1 MAWKLKGNWYETCA
15 SQGQCAHYFGRDR
28 EDPCKSFQLFEITE
42 GEIDGVDVSGILVM
56 TLADLF
62 SSTFAGLMGE
72 GGEGG
77 VYISDKATEEQRKV
91 LEPFFANNVPGWLL
105 TRKVLGL
112 RFVPISLTKEDNTYH
127 ITMPYG
133 EIKITP
139 TAGLDGNPVRVE
151 NSLFNAVFP
160 QINVCNCHFWK
171 YKDFGKDFD
180 FQNRAS
186 VISEFS
192 MQGG

>member
-56 TLADLF
+56 TCADLF

-77 VYISDKATEEQRKV
+77 VYISDKTTEEGRY
-91 LEPFFANNVPGWLL
+91 WS
-105 TRKVLGL
+105 RS
-112 RFVPISLTKEDNTYH
+112 SLTTYQ
-127 ITMPYG
+127 
-133 EIKITP
+133 
-139 TAGLDGNPVRVE
+139 AGSSRE
-151 NSLFNAVFP
+151 RSLGSGSFP
-160 QINVCNCHFWK
+160 L
-171 YKDFGKDFD
+171 
-180 FQNRAS
+180 A
-186 VISEFS
+186 
-192 MQGG
+192 